1 MPHLFESKDSF
12 KESFKEAVSDA
23 YGRDFED
30 TYPEERYIVLGNMIR
45 DFAGEHW
52 RETKNAI
59 KKTESKQL
67 YYFSMEFLMGRL
79 MTSNLMNLNIY
90 DVVKDGLKDLGMD
103 INDMENIESDAGLGN
118 GGLGR
123 LAACFMDS
131 LASLNLAGHGN
142 CIRYR
147 YGLFKQKIEN
157 NQQVELPDCWL
168 KNGNVWEVW
177 KPQHAVKVKF
187 GGYVDGYMD
196 GYGKFHAQHHPDF
209 VVRAVPYDEPIVGYH
224 TTTTNTLRL
233 WDAEVDEDSVNSGGL
248 NEYLNQVTAITAN
261 VYPDDS
267 TIEGKRL
274 RLTQE
279 YFFVCAGID
288 QIIRSHLRVYPSL
301 DNLGDKVAIQL
312 NDTHPVLVIPE
323 LMRVLLDDYFYDWDD
338 AWNIVTK
345 TVAYTNHT
353 VMSEALEKW
362 PMDYIRN
369 LLPRIAMIIE
379 EIDRRFTQ
387 YVWEHCNGDQGMVE
401 RVRVIQN
408 NTVHMANLAIVGSHS
423 INGVAKI
430 HSEILKDDL
439 FRDFYQ
445 LFPERFSNK
454 TNGITPRRW
463 MLYNN
468 PQEKKFLDELIGK
481 KYEVDFKKFEDLM
494 KYVDDPATQDAFLKV
509 KQERKEIL
517 AKYIEEKTGIV
528 VDPASIFDSQ
538 AKRLHAYKR
547 QLLNI
552 FHVMYLYLR
561 MKQDPSFRIYP
572 RTFFYS
578 AKAAASYDLAKEI
591 IKLIN
596 MVANV
601 VNNDPEI
608 SKYMKVVFIPNYS
621 VSIAEI
627 LLNAADVSEQISTA
641 GKEAS
646 GTGNM
651 KYMMNGAITLG
662 TLDGANVE
670 IVERVGYE
678 NAEIFGLHVED
689 INELRH
695 ENSYNAWNLYNKSY
709 NIRMVIDSLKNCTW
723 SNDPNEFK
731 LINNDLMMRNDE
743 FFVLAD
749 FDAYVYAQEKVQA
762 RYMDKSRWAKTMLI
776 NIAKS
781 GYFSSDR
788 TISEYAKEI
797 WDLKP
802 LSFEK

>member
-12 KESFKEAVSDA
+12 KENFKEAVSDA

-59 KKTESKQL
+59 KKTEAKQL

-131 LASLNLAGHGN
+131 LASLDLAGHGN

-353 VMSEALEKW
+353 VMAEALEKW
-362 PMDYIRN
+362 SQDMVRS
-369 LLPRIAMIIE
+369 LLPRLYMIIE
-379 EIDRRFTQ
+379 EINRRFK
-387 YVWEHCNGDQGMVE
+387 YDVDHRGLCG
-401 RVRVIQN
+401 IFN
-408 NTVHMANLAIVGSHS
+408 NVSILKEGQVHMANLAVVGSHS
-423 INGVAKI
+423 VNGVAKL
-430 HSEILKDDL
+430 HSEILVNDVFKD
-439 FRDFYQ
+439 FVTIYPNKFN
-445 LFPERFSNK
+445 NK
-454 TNGITPRRW
+454 TNGITHRRW
-463 MLYNN
+463 LLFSN
-468 PQEKKFLDELIGK
+468 PQLTQLLEETIGDEFKTNPEKL
-481 KYEVDFKKFEDLM
+481 EDLM
-494 KYVDDPATQDAFLKV
+494 AHVEDEDLQAKFMDV
-509 KQERKEIL
+509 KLERKKIL
-517 AKYIEEKTGIV
+517 AAYVKENLGIDIDV
-528 VDPASIFDSQ
+528 NSIFDCQ

-762 RYMDKSRWAKTMLI
+762 RYMDKSRWAKTMLV

-802 LSFEK
+802 LSFED

>member
-12 KESFKEAVSDA
+12 KESFKDAVSDA

-103 INDMENIESDAGLGN
+103 INEMENIESDAGLGN

-131 LASLNLAGHGN
+131 LASLDLPGHGN

-196 GYGKFHAQHHPDF
+196 GYGKFHAQHHPEF

-345 TVAYTNHT
+345 TVACTNHT
-353 VMSEALEKW
+353 VMAEALETW
-362 PMDYIRN
+362 DVDLMQRI
-369 LLPRIAMIIE
+369 LPRIYAIIV
-379 EIDRRFTQ
+379 EINNRYCAHLTE
-387 YVWEHCNGDQGMVE
+387 VTGGDSEKVTRMSIILDN
-401 RVRVIQN
+401 RVK
-408 NTVHMANLAIVGSHS
+408 MANLCCAASSSV
-423 INGVAKI
+423 NGVSKL
-430 HSEILKDDL
+430 HSEIIKDSVFHDQYTVTPDA
-439 FRDFYQ
+439 FK
-445 LFPERFSNK
+445 NV
-454 TNGITPRRW
+454 TNGIAYRRW
-463 MLYNN
+463 LLASNQGLTN
-468 PQEKKFLDELIGK
+468 LHTECIGDGFKKDASKLA
-481 KYEVDFKKFEDLM
+481 DFKKFATDKSVLDKLAAVKLANKQAFA
-494 KYVDDPATQDAFLKV
+494 KYVYNT
-509 KQERKEIL
+509 
-517 AKYIEEKTGIV
+517 TGTKLNCNG
-528 VDPASIFDSQ
+528 IFDVQ
-538 AKRLHAYKR
+538 VKRLHEYKR
-547 QLLNI
+547 QQLNAMNIIADYIYLLNNPDADFVPKTYI
-552 FHVMYLYLR
+552 FA
-561 MKQDPSFRIYP
+561 S
-572 RTFFYS
+572 
-578 AKAAASYDLAKEI
+578 KAAPGYYMAKQI
-591 IKLIN
+591 IKMIWCIGEELKKN
-596 MVANV
+596 PKLNEKLA
-601 VNNDPEI
+601 
-608 SKYMKVVFIPNYS
+608 VVFLEDYKVTLS
-621 VSIAEI
+621 EI
-627 LLNAADVSEQISTA
+627 LMPASEISEQISLA
-641 GKEAS
+641 GTEAS

-651 KYMMNGAITLG
+651 KLMLNGALTMG
-662 TLDGANVE
+662 TYDGANVE
-670 IVERVGYE
+670 IHEAVGDD
-678 NAEIFGLHVED
+678 NIFIFGMSTPEVNQLKAEGYDPEKIYNSHAVIKSVLEKMYKG
-689 INELRH
+689 INGATFEEVANSLRH
-695 ENSYNAWNLYNKSY
+695 ADRY
-709 NIRMVIDSLKNCTW
+709 MC
-723 SNDPNEFK
+723 F
-731 LINNDLMMRNDE
+731 
-743 FFVLAD
+743 AD
-749 FDAYVYAQEKVQA
+749 FDSYRGTQA
-762 RYMDKSRWAKTMLI
+762 KASETYKDKYLWNKMSLI
-776 NIAKS
+776 NIAS
-781 GYFSSDR
+781 AGIFSADR
-788 TISEYAKEI
+788 AVTDYARDI
-797 WDLKP
+797 WKLI
-802 LSFEK
+802 